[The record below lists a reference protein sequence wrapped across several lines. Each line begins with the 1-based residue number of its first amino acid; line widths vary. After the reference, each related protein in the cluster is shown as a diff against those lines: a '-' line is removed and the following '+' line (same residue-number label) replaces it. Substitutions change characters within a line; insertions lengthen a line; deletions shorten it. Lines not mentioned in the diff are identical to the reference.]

1 MKIVALLLI
10 KQYNIQYTKDSE
22 MSLEKL
28 RKIQIEGEH
37 LGVKGGVRM
46 TRTGYLLPTVN
57 DRECDGEVER

>member
-1 MKIVALLLI
+1 
-10 KQYNIQYTKDSE
+10 